1 MHGGTF
7 QNYTEKEYLPYDSH
21 QVIKHLEGGHLAGIY
36 PLLQDNTSRFI
47 AADFDKE
54 SWVADCRKFIQ
65 VCHSR
70 NIPAY
75 LERSRSGNG
84 GHVWMFFEVNYPAY
98 KSRRIV
104 SKLLE
109 LAGVFSVF
117 DKESSFDRL
126 FPNQDYLSKKGF
138 GNLIAL
144 PLYKPALEVS
154 NSCFIDVDTLKPIA
168 DQWKFLKS
176 ITRIG
181 SNVLDELERSL
192 AGIEE
197 TGIQASSGNLLITLS
212 NKLSINRNAVNS
224 RLIEYLKEELNFT
237 NSEFLVKKKIGK
249 NTWGTQRYFK
259 LVEEHE
265 NTLAVPRGFIGKLL
279 RFCKENEFPYE
290 FKDERRKLKSAGF
303 TSTIQLRDHQRV
315 AIEATQR
322 KDLGVIV
329 APPGSGK
336 TIMGL
341 SIVAEKQQPAL
352 IIVHRKQ
359 LAEQWMDRIETFLGI
374 PRKDIG
380 KISNGKFKPGKQIT
394 VVLIQSLR
402 KALERGDQENATNS
416 FGSILVDECH
426 HVPAETFRST
436 IERLNTYYLYGFTAT
451 PFRKHNDEKIIFT
464 HLGDVIAE
472 IKQKDIE
479 AHLTTRIAIRDTDF
493 EVPFNAK
500 TDNFEVLSRMLVHD
514 SARNKLI
521 FNDVTGEL
529 NAGKRVVVLTERKDH
544 ISSLNQYLKQ
554 FYETVTLSGDDSEAS
569 RNAKW
574 KILHEGN
581 YQALITTGQYFGEG
595 SDLKNAHSIF
605 LVYPFSF
612 EGKLIQY
619 IGRVQRSSTDPVIYD
634 YRDYKVDYLEKL
646 FQKRNSYYKRF
657 VKEGR
662 LFDFYE
668 PVTTS
673 EKSFSVENQVQI
685 PIEQLEFKFGIIAFK
700 YQMERLNKE
709 LVFEIPNMHIRP
721 EFEVLKPYFVKL
733 LRSPNI
739 RATIKISVDNGKLI
753 YNYASSD
760 DLDRIDRE
768 IIEGVRFRFLSENI
782 LKRHPDS
789 SQSNLLNIQQVQN
802 TVADSEALYNSPDEL
817 LSEILSYKN
826 VKHYHQLRYLAQ
838 KHEADILK
846 LRFVLLPFSF
856 VFLLTGVQQYHIV
869 WETLDTEEA
878 TYIWHVDKSV
888 SILRDALKRIDD
900 ALGVIRQK
908 GRQAFIE
915 SAPSNFSRVLHD
927 YSDPMKGFIL
937 WRDVLE
943 ERLI

>member
-1 MHGGTF
+1 M
-7 QNYTEKEYLPYDSH
+7 
-21 QVIKHLEGGHLAGIY
+21 
-36 PLLQDNTSRFI
+36 
-47 AADFDKE
+47 
-54 SWVADCRKFIQ
+54 
-65 VCHSR
+65 
-70 NIPAY
+70 
-75 LERSRSGNG
+75 
-84 GHVWMFFEVNYPAY
+84 
-98 KSRRIV
+98 
-104 SKLLE
+104 
-109 LAGVFSVF
+109 
-117 DKESSFDRL
+117 
-126 FPNQDYLSKKGF
+126 
-138 GNLIAL
+138 
-144 PLYKPALEVS
+144 
-154 NSCFIDVDTLKPIA
+154 
-168 DQWKFLKS
+168 
-176 ITRIG
+176 
-181 SNVLDELERSL
+181 
-192 AGIEE
+192 
-197 TGIQASSGNLLITLS
+197 
-212 NKLSINRNAVNS
+212 
-224 RLIEYLKEELNFT
+224 IEYLKEELSFT

-259 LVEEHE
+259 LIEEHE

-279 RFCKENEFPYE
+279 RFCKENEFTYE
-290 FKDERRKLKSAGF
+290 FKDERIKLECAAF

-329 APPGSGK
+329 APPGPGK
-336 TIMGL
+336 TIIGL
-341 SIVAEKQQPAL
+341 SIVVEKQQPAL

-380 KISNGKFKPGKQIT
+380 KISNGKVRPGKQIT
-394 VVLIQSLR
+394 VVLIRSLR

-416 FGSILVDECH
+416 FGTILVDECH
-426 HVPAETFRST
+426 HTPAETFRST

-464 HLGDVIAE
+464 HVGEVIAE

-479 AHLTTRIAIRDTDF
+479 THLTTRIAIRDTDF

-500 TDNFEVLSRMLVHD
+500 MDNFEVLSRMLVHD

-529 NAGKRVVVLTERKDH
+529 NAGKRVVILTERKDH

-574 KILHEGN
+574 KILQEGN

-595 SDLKNAHSIF
+595 SDLTNAHSIF

-619 IGRVQRSSTDPVIYD
+619 IGRVQRSSIDPVIYD
-634 YRDYKVDYLEKL
+634 YRDYKIDYLEKL
-646 FQKRNSYYKRF
+646 FQKRNVYYKRF

-662 LFDFYE
+662 LFNFYE
-668 PVTTS
+668 PVTTTD
-673 EKSFSVENQVQI
+673 KSFSIDDQVQV
-685 PIEQLEFKFGIIAFK
+685 PIEQLEFKFGIVVFK
-700 YQMERLNKE
+700 YQLDQINKE

-721 EFEVLKPYFVKL
+721 EFEVLKPYFAKL
-733 LRSPNI
+733 LKSANI
-739 RATIKISVDNGKLI
+739 GATIKISVDNGKLI

-768 IIEGVRFRFLSENI
+768 IIEGVRFQFLSENI
-782 LKRHPDS
+782 LKRHPETR
-789 SQSNLLNIQQVQN
+789 QPNLLDIQQVQN
-802 TVADSEALYNSPDEL
+802 SRLDSQTLYNSPDDL
-817 LSEILSYKN
+817 LNEILSYKN

-838 KHEADILK
+838 KHEASVLK

-856 VFLLTGVQQYHIV
+856 VFLLTGEQQYHII

-878 TYIWHVDKSV
+878 AYIWHVNKSV
-888 SILRDALKRIDD
+888 SILRDALKQIDD

-908 GRQAFIE
+908 GRQAFIDDA
-915 SAPSNFSRVLHD
+915 SSNFSRVLHD
-927 YSDPMKGFIL
+927 YSDPIKGFIL
-937 WRDVLE
+937 WRDALE